1 MAKKA
6 LGRGLSALIP
16 EASGKVV
23 LQAPSP
29 KVEKPKEKTNDSVSE
44 IDVSKISRNPYQPR
58 KQFDEEKMKE
68 LMESIESN
76 GIIQPVVVRKKSK
89 GLYEL
94 IAGERRWTA
103 IKQLGI
109 KTIPVVVKKATDEK
123 SLELALVENLQR
135 DDLNPMEAA
144 NAFARLMS
152 DYKLTQEAVA
162 RQLGKSRSV
171 IANTVRLLLLPAEI
185 QELIE
190 KGRISAGHAKVI
202 LGLRTDIERIQLAR
216 EIVSVGYS
224 VRETEEKVVRKA
236 RISGKRKSSSML
248 SPALL
253 DAQEALSE
261 HLGTRVRVRKGS
273 KKGHIEI
280 EFYSGDDLQRLL
292 DVIGVKEE

>member
-1 MAKKA
+1 VAKKA

-16 EASGKVV
+16 EASGRV
-23 LQAPSP
+23 LQAPAP
-29 KVEKPKEKTNDSVSE
+29 EVEKPKEKTNDLVSE

-68 LMESIESN
+68 LMESIEAN
-76 GIIQPVVVRKKSK
+76 GIIQPVVVRKKPK

-94 IAGERRWTA
+94 IAGERRWSA

-109 KTIPVVVKKATDEK
+109 KTIPIVVKKATDEK

-152 DYKLTQEAVA
+152 EYKLTQEAIA

-171 IANTVRLLLLPAEI
+171 IANAVRLLLLPAEI
-185 QELIE
+185 QGLIE
-190 KGRISAGHAKVI
+190 KGLISEGHAKVI

-236 RISGKRKSSSML
+236 RISGKRRSSSML

-253 DAQEALSE
+253 DTQEALSE
-261 HLGTRVRVRKGS
+261 HLGTRVRVRKGL

-280 EFYSGDDLQRLL
+280 EFYSGEDLQRLVDL
-292 DVIGVKEE
+292 IGVKEE